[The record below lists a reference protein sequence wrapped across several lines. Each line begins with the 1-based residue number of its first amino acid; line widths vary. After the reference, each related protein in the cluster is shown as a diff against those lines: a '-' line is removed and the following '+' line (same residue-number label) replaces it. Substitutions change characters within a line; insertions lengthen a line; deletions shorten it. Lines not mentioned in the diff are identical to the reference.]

1 MSENKRYSNLTTKP
15 RELLKKQMDDFATFV
30 WRGVKSFDAYG
41 AFIINNKNS
50 LKFYNG
56 PSFTNEYSKPKFSST
71 GSNLTG
77 ISFSTQTISFQVGAY
92 WLTEAEYREFIN
104 WLDPYE
110 ISYLGFD
117 FEDKYDYLVKLSKIG
132 DSTRYIV
139 GRNENNEPCYY
150 TELSL
155 TFEVQGEACARAR
168 YGYEF
173 KFNEDTPTM
182 KSLKISSKLLD
193 GNGIEKPN
201 PQYITSDLNF
211 PFVLNASFIPNTEQD
226 GVKIYAQ
233 LLEYDW
239 NNENEQRTQEPITT
253 FDLFNITFQ
262 DLGKAIKWTDSNGSF
277 IETEKT
283 DKTEEI
289 KIQTKIKNTY
299 HLDTLTNPED
309 ANIGR
314 PTLNI
319 KYDSESGLLFLKVGE
334 DTEKILSLVN
344 SINGIKIVN
353 NFHVS
358 KCKLPGRFAKPNIV
372 DTKYEEYAIK
382 VVIEKAEF
390 PIDNNEAVNIS
401 AYARTNLI

>member
-30 WRGVKSFDAYG
+30 WRGVKSFDTYG

-104 WLDPYE
+104 WLNPYE

-150 TELSL
+150 TELNL

-173 KFNEDTPTM
+173 KIN
-182 KSLKISSKLLD
+182 SSIDNKTKQLTINSD
-193 GNGIEKPN
+193 ITD
-201 PQYITSDLNF
+201 YIASDLNF
-211 PFVLNASFIPNTEQD
+211 PFVLNASIIPIIDSNNTTSEPSIKAD
-226 GVKIYAQ
+226 LI
-233 LLEYDW
+233 EYS
-239 NNENEQRTQEPITT
+239 QGQELTRLS
-253 FDLFNITFQ
+253 LFNIIFQ
-262 DLGKAIKWTDSNGSF
+262 DLAEVKKWTVADKEGNMVF
-277 IETEKT
+277 ADVEK
-283 DKTEEI
+283 E
-289 KIQTKIKNTY
+289 KIQSTY
-299 HLDTLTNPED
+299 GLNNFEVPADE
-309 ANIGR
+309 NIGR
-314 PTLNI
+314 PVLNI
-319 KYDSESGLLFLKVGE
+319 RYDSESGLLFLKVGE
-334 DTEKILSLVN
+334 GTEKILSLVN
-344 SINGIKIVN
+344 SINGVKIVN
-353 NFHVS
+353 NFNTS
-358 KCKLPGRFAKPNIV
+358 KCKLPGRFTKPDVVN
-372 DTKYEEYAIK
+372 TKYSEY
-382 VVIEKAEF
+382 VIEVTINDAEF
-390 PIDNNEAVNIS
+390 PTNNNEAVNIS

>member
-1 MSENKRYSNLTTKP
+1 MSEDRYSNLTIKP

-30 WRGVKSFDAYG
+30 WRGVKSFDTYG

-104 WLDPYE
+104 WLNPYE

-132 DSTRYIV
+132 DSTRYVV

-150 TELSL
+150 TELNL

-173 KFNEDTPTM
+173 DITQKQDDLNT
-182 KSLKISSKLLD
+182 LQAKIK
-193 GNGIEKPN
+193 NNIPE
-201 PQYITSDLNF
+201 YITSDLNF
-211 PFVLNASFIPNTEQD
+211 PFVLDASLIATINSSPKIQVALIEKDTDHKDILFSVNFQNLDQISSWTNNGNFIQQDEIEQT
-226 GVKIYAQ
+226 YFA
-233 LLEYDW
+233 
-239 NNENEQRTQEPITT
+239 
-253 FDLFNITFQ
+253 
-262 DLGKAIKWTDSNGSF
+262 DSNTAIDQPKDVQVGQ
-277 IETEKT
+277 I
-283 DKTEEI
+283 
-289 KIQTKIKNTY
+289 
-299 HLDTLTNPED
+299 
-309 ANIGR
+309 A
-314 PTLNI
+314 LNI
-319 KYDSESGLLFLKVGE
+319 RYDSESSLLFLRVGE
-334 DTEKILSLVN
+334 QTEQIISLV
-344 SINGIKIVN
+344 SYHGKKIIKD
-353 NFHVS
+353 FQS
-358 KCKLPGRFAKPNIV
+358 FKCKLPGRFSKSSLIE
-372 DTKYEEYAIK
+372 DKYSKYIIEIK
-382 VVIEKAEF
+382 IIDATF
-390 PIDNNEAVNIS
+390 PTNNNDAVHIT

>member
-1 MSENKRYSNLTTKP
+1 MSENKRYSNLTAKP
-15 RELLKKQMDDFATFV
+15 RELLRKQMDDFATFV
-30 WRGVKSFDAYG
+30 WRGVKSFDTYG

-56 PSFTNEYSKPKFSST
+56 PSFTNEYSKPKFSAT

-104 WLDPYE
+104 WLNPYE

-117 FEDKYDYLVKLSKIG
+117 FENKYDYLVKLSKIG

-150 TELSL
+150 TELNL

-173 KFNEDTPTM
+173 KIN
-182 KSLKISSKLLD
+182 SSVDNKTKKLTINSD
-193 GNGIEKPN
+193 ITD
-201 PQYITSDLNF
+201 YITSDLNF
-211 PFVLNASFIPNTEQD
+211 PFVLNASIIPIIDSNNTTSETSIKAD
-226 GVKIYAQ
+226 LV
-233 LLEYDW
+233 EYS
-239 NNENEQRTQEPITT
+239 QGQEITRLS
-253 FDLFNITFQ
+253 LFNVKFQ
-262 DLGKAIKWTDSNGSF
+262 GLEEVKKWTNDSDGNF
-277 IETEKT
+277 IEVEK
-283 DKTEEI
+283 DKITSTYGLDNFEI
-289 KIQTKIKNTY
+289 PADK
-299 HLDTLTNPED
+299 
-309 ANIGR
+309 NIGR

-319 KYDSESGLLFLKVGE
+319 RYDSESGLLFLKVGE

-353 NFHVS
+353 NFHTS
-358 KCKLPGRFAKPNIV
+358 KCKLPGRFTKPSLVNY
-372 DTKYEEYAIK
+372 DEY
-382 VVIEKAEF
+382 VIEVAIDKAEF
-390 PIDNNEAVNIS
+390 SIDDNEAVNIT

>member
-30 WRGVKSFDAYG
+30 WRGVKSFDTYG

-104 WLDPYE
+104 WLNPYE

-150 TELSL
+150 TELNL

-173 KFNEDTPTM
+173 DITQKQDDLNT
-182 KSLKISSKLLD
+182 LQAKIK
-193 GNGIEKPN
+193 NNIPE
-201 PQYITSDLNF
+201 YITSDLNF
-211 PFVLNASFIPNTEQD
+211 PFVLDASLIATINSSPKIQVTLIEKDTDHKDILFSVNFQNLDQISSWTNNGNFIQQD
-226 GVKIYAQ
+226 EIQQTYFA
-233 LLEYDW
+233 
-239 NNENEQRTQEPITT
+239 
-253 FDLFNITFQ
+253 
-262 DLGKAIKWTDSNGSF
+262 DSNTTIDQPKDVQVGQ
-277 IETEKT
+277 I
-283 DKTEEI
+283 
-289 KIQTKIKNTY
+289 
-299 HLDTLTNPED
+299 
-309 ANIGR
+309 A
-314 PTLNI
+314 LNI
-319 KYDSESGLLFLKVGE
+319 RYDSESSLLFLRVGE
-334 DTEKILSLVN
+334 QTEQIISLV
-344 SINGIKIVN
+344 SYHGKKIIKD
-353 NFHVS
+353 FQS
-358 KCKLPGRFAKPNIV
+358 FKCKLPGRFSKSSLIE
-372 DTKYEEYAIK
+372 DKYSKYIIEIK
-382 VVIEKAEF
+382 IIDATF
-390 PIDNNEAVNIS
+390 PTNNNDAVHIT

>member
-1 MSENKRYSNLTTKP
+1 MSENKRYSKINAKP

-30 WRGVKSFDAYG
+30 WRGVKSFDTYG

-104 WLDPYE
+104 WLNPYE

-150 TELSL
+150 SELNL

-173 KFNEDTPTM
+173 KID
-182 KSLKISSKLLD
+182 SSADNKTKQLTI
-193 GNGIEKPN
+193 NSGITD
-201 PQYITSDLNF
+201 YIVSDLNF
-211 PFVLNASFIPNTEQD
+211 PFVLNTSFIPDKTENNISIQ
-226 GVKIYAQ
+226 VQ
-233 LLEYDW
+233 LIEYGWDEQK
-239 NNENEQRTQEPITT
+239 NQKTNERVAISN
-253 FDLFNITFQ
+253 LFNITFQ
-262 DLGKAIKWTDSNGSF
+262 DFEKVKKWTDVNGSF
-277 IETEKT
+277 IEIEK
-283 DKTEEI
+283 I
-289 KIQTKIKNTY
+289 NHTY
-299 HLDTLTNPED
+299 GLDTSINPED

-314 PTLNI
+314 PVLNI
-319 KYDSESGLLFLKVGE
+319 RYDSESGLLFLKVGE
-334 DTEKILSLVN
+334 STEKILSLVN

-353 NFHVS
+353 NFHTS
-358 KCKLPGRFAKPNIV
+358 KCKLPGRFTKPDVVN
-372 DTKYEEYAIK
+372 TKYSEY
-382 VVIEKAEF
+382 VIEVTINNAEF
-390 PIDNNEAVNIS
+390 PTDNNEAVNIS

>member
-30 WRGVKSFDAYG
+30 WRGVKSFDTYG

-104 WLDPYE
+104 WLNPYE

-150 TELSL
+150 TELNL

-173 KFNEDTPTM
+173 N
-182 KSLKISSKLLD
+182 INSSVDNKTKQLTINSD
-193 GNGIEKPN
+193 ITD
-201 PQYITSDLNF
+201 YITSDLNF
-211 PFVLNASFIPNTEQD
+211 PFVLNASIIPIIDSNNTTSEPSIKAD
-226 GVKIYAQ
+226 LI
-233 LLEYDW
+233 EYS
-239 NNENEQRTQEPITT
+239 QGQELTRLS
-253 FDLFNITFQ
+253 LFNIIFQ
-262 DLGKAIKWTDSNGSF
+262 DLAEVKKWTNDMDGNF
-277 IETEKT
+277 TDVEK
-283 DKTEEI
+283 E
-289 KIQTKIKNTY
+289 KIQSTY
-299 HLDTLTNPED
+299 GLNNFEVPVDE
-309 ANIGR
+309 NIGR

-319 KYDSESGLLFLKVGE
+319 RYDSESGLLFLKVGE
-334 DTEKILSLVN
+334 STEKILSLVN
-344 SINGIKIVN
+344 SINGVKIVN
-353 NFHVS
+353 NFNAS
-358 KCKLPGRFAKPNIV
+358 KCKLPGRFTKPDIAN
-372 DTKYEEYAIK
+372 TKYSEYVIK
-382 VVIEKAEF
+382 VTINDAEF
-390 PIDNNEAVNIS
+390 PTNNNEAVNIS

>member
-30 WRGVKSFDAYG
+30 WRGVKSFDTYG

-56 PSFTNEYSKPKFSST
+56 PSFTNEYSKPKFSAT
-71 GSNLTG
+71 GGNLTG

-104 WLDPYE
+104 WLNPYE

-132 DSTRYIV
+132 DSTRYVV

-150 TELSL
+150 TELNL

-173 KFNEDTPTM
+173 EFDEDIPTK
-182 KSLKISSKLLD
+182 KSLKISSKLLES
-193 GNGIEKPN
+193 NGVEKPN

-211 PFVLNASFIPNTEQD
+211 PFVLNTSLIPNTDQNTI
-226 GVKIYAQ
+226 KIQAQ
-233 LLEYDW
+233 LLEYGWD
-239 NNENEQRTQEPITT
+239 NEKEQKTQEPIATLS
-253 FDLFNITFQ
+253 LFNVTFQ
-262 DLGKAIKWTDSNGSF
+262 DLKKVMKWTNNDGSF
-277 IETEKT
+277 IETTEP
-283 DKTEEI
+283 EEI

-299 HLDTLTNPED
+299 GLETLKTPADE
-309 ANIGR
+309 NIGR

-319 KYDSESGLLFLKVGE
+319 RYDSESGLLFLKVAE

-353 NFHVS
+353 NFNTS
-358 KCKLPGRFAKPNIV
+358 KCKLPGRFTKPGIIN
-372 DTKYEEYAIK
+372 TKYGEY
-382 VVIEKAEF
+382 VIQVIIENAEF
-390 PIDNNEAVNIS
+390 PTDNNEAVNIS

>member
-1 MSENKRYSNLTTKP
+1 MSENKRYSNLTAKP
-15 RELLKKQMDDFATFV
+15 RELLRKQMDDFATFV
-30 WRGVKSFDAYG
+30 WRGVKSFDTYG

-92 WLTEAEYREFIN
+92 WLTEVEYREFIN
-104 WLDPYE
+104 WLNPYE

-132 DSTRYIV
+132 DSTRYVV

-150 TELSL
+150 TELNL

-173 KFNEDTPTM
+173 KIN
-182 KSLKISSKLLD
+182 SSVDNKTKKLTINSD
-193 GNGIEKPN
+193 ITD
-201 PQYITSDLNF
+201 YIISDLNF
-211 PFVLNASFIPNTEQD
+211 PFVLNASIIPIIDSNNTTSESSIKAD
-226 GVKIYAQ
+226 LV
-233 LLEYDW
+233 EYS
-239 NNENEQRTQEPITT
+239 QGQEITRLS
-253 FDLFNITFQ
+253 LFNVKFQ
-262 DLGKAIKWTDSNGSF
+262 GLEEVKKWTNDSDGDF
-277 IETEKT
+277 IEVEK
-283 DKTEEI
+283 DKITSTYGLDNFEI
-289 KIQTKIKNTY
+289 PA
-299 HLDTLTNPED
+299 DE
-309 ANIGR
+309 NIGR

-319 KYDSESGLLFLKVGE
+319 RYDSESGLLFLKVGE

-353 NFHVS
+353 NFHTS
-358 KCKLPGRFAKPNIV
+358 KCKLPGRFTKPSLVNY
-372 DTKYEEYAIK
+372 DEY
-382 VVIEKAEF
+382 VIEVAIDKAEF
-390 PIDNNEAVNIS
+390 PINDNEAVNIT

>member
-30 WRGVKSFDAYG
+30 WRGVKSFDTYG

-104 WLDPYE
+104 WLNPYE

-150 TELSL
+150 TELNL

-173 KFNEDTPTM
+173 KT
-182 KSLKISSKLLD
+182 SSSVDNKTKKLTINSNITD
-193 GNGIEKPN
+193 
-201 PQYITSDLNF
+201 YITSDLNF
-211 PFVLNASFIPNTEQD
+211 PFVLKASIIPIIDDTTSETSIQAD
-226 GVKIYAQ
+226 LV
-233 LLEYDW
+233 EYS
-239 NNENEQRTQEPITT
+239 QGQELTRLS
-253 FDLFNITFQ
+253 LFNVKFQ
-262 DLGKAIKWTDSNGSF
+262 GLEKVKKWTDNSGSF
-277 IETEKT
+277 TNATE
-283 DKTEEI
+283 
-289 KIQTKIKNTY
+289 IKNTY
-299 HLDTLTNPED
+299 SLETLKAPAD
-309 ANIGR
+309 KNIGR

-319 KYDSESGLLFLKVGE
+319 RYDSESGLLFLKVGE

-353 NFHVS
+353 NFHTS
-358 KCKLPGRFAKPNIV
+358 KCKLPGRFTKPGLTNY
-372 DTKYEEYAIK
+372 DEYAIE
-382 VVIEKAEF
+382 VAIEKAEF
-390 PIDNNEAVNIS
+390 SIDDNEAVNIT

>member
-30 WRGVKSFDAYG
+30 WRGVKSFDTYG

-71 GSNLTG
+71 GGNLTG

-104 WLDPYE
+104 WLNPYE

-150 TELSL
+150 TELNL

-173 KFNEDTPTM
+173 KID
-182 KSLKISSKLLD
+182 SSVDNKTKQLTI
-193 GNGIEKPN
+193 NSGITD
-201 PQYITSDLNF
+201 YIVSDLNF
-211 PFVLNASFIPNTEQD
+211 PFVLNTSFIPDKTENNISIQ
-226 GVKIYAQ
+226 VQ
-233 LLEYDW
+233 LIEYGWDEQK
-239 NNENEQRTQEPITT
+239 NQKTNERVATSN
-253 FDLFNITFQ
+253 LFNITFQ
-262 DLGKAIKWTDSNGSF
+262 DFEKVKKWTVADKEGNMVF
-277 IETEKT
+277 ADVEK
-283 DKTEEI
+283 EEI
-289 KIQTKIKNTY
+289 QSTY
-299 HLDTLTNPED
+299 GLNNFEVPADE
-309 ANIGR
+309 NIGR

-319 KYDSESGLLFLKVGE
+319 RYDSESGLLFLKVGE
-334 DTEKILSLVN
+334 STEKILSLVN

-353 NFHVS
+353 NFHTS
-358 KCKLPGRFAKPNIV
+358 KCKLPGRFMKPNV
-372 DTKYEEYAIK
+372 VNTKYGEY
-382 VVIEKAEF
+382 VIEVRITDAEF
-390 PIDNNEAVNIS
+390 PTNNNEAVNIS

>member
-30 WRGVKSFDAYG
+30 WRGVKSFDTYG

-104 WLDPYE
+104 WLNPYE

-150 TELSL
+150 TELNL
-155 TFEVQGEACARAR
+155 TFEVQGEAYARAR

-173 KFNEDTPTM
+173 KINSSVDNKT
-182 KSLKISSKLLD
+182 KQLKINSD
-193 GNGIEKPN
+193 ITD
-201 PQYITSDLNF
+201 YITSDLNF
-211 PFVLNASFIPNTEQD
+211 PFVLNASFIPNEIENNVSIQARL
-226 GVKIYAQ
+226 V
-233 LLEYDW
+233 EYGWDKQQ
-239 NNENEQRTQEPITT
+239 NQRTEDSIAT
-253 FDLFNITFQ
+253 FDLFNVIFQ
-262 DLGKAIKWTDSNGSF
+262 DLEEITKWTNNDGSF
-277 IETEKT
+277 TNS
-283 DKTEEI
+283 EEI
-289 KIQTKIKNTY
+289 KKTYSLNT
-299 HLDTLTNPED
+299 LDAPAD

-319 KYDSESGLLFLKVGE
+319 RYDSESGLLFLKVGE
-334 DTEKILSLVN
+334 STEKILSLVN
-344 SINGIKIVN
+344 SINGVKIVN
-353 NFHVS
+353 NFHTS
-358 KCKLPGRFAKPNIV
+358 KCKLPGRFTKPDVVN
-372 DTKYEEYAIK
+372 TKYSEY
-382 VVIEKAEF
+382 VIEVTINNAEF
-390 PIDNNEAVNIS
+390 PTDNNEAVNIS

>member
-30 WRGVKSFDAYG
+30 WRGVKSFDTYG

-71 GSNLTG
+71 GGNLTG

-104 WLDPYE
+104 WLNPYE

-139 GRNENNEPCYY
+139 GRNENNEPYYY
-150 TELSL
+150 TELNL

-173 KFNEDTPTM
+173 KID
-182 KSLKISSKLLD
+182 SSVDNKTKQLTI
-193 GNGIEKPN
+193 NSGITD
-201 PQYITSDLNF
+201 YIVSDLNF
-211 PFVLNASFIPNTEQD
+211 PFVLNTSFIPDKTENNISIQ
-226 GVKIYAQ
+226 VQ
-233 LLEYDW
+233 LIEYGWDEQK
-239 NNENEQRTQEPITT
+239 NQKTNERIATSN
-253 FDLFNITFQ
+253 LFNITFQ
-262 DLGKAIKWTDSNGSF
+262 DFEKVKKWTDVKGSF
-277 IETEKT
+277 IEIEK
-283 DKTEEI
+283 I
-289 KIQTKIKNTY
+289 NHTY
-299 HLDTLTNPED
+299 GLDTSINPED

-314 PTLNI
+314 PVLNI
-319 KYDSESGLLFLKVGE
+319 RYDSESGLLFLKVGE
-334 DTEKILSLVN
+334 STEKILSLVN

-353 NFHVS
+353 NFHTS
-358 KCKLPGRFAKPNIV
+358 KCKLPGRFMKPNV
-372 DTKYEEYAIK
+372 VNTKYGEY
-382 VVIEKAEF
+382 VIEVRITDAEF
-390 PIDNNEAVNIS
+390 PTNNNEAVNIS

>member
-30 WRGVKSFDAYG
+30 WRGVKSFDTYG

-104 WLDPYE
+104 WLNPYE

-132 DSTRYIV
+132 DSTRYVV

-150 TELSL
+150 TELNL
-155 TFEVQGEACARAR
+155 TFEVQGEAYARAR

-173 KFNEDTPTM
+173 K
-182 KSLKISSKLLD
+182 ISSSVDNKTKQLTINSD
-193 GNGIEKPN
+193 ITD
-201 PQYITSDLNF
+201 YITSDLNF
-211 PFVLNASFIPNTEQD
+211 PFVLNASIIPIINSNNTTSEPSIKADLIEYSQEQE
-226 GVKIYAQ
+226 
-233 LLEYDW
+233 LTRLS
-239 NNENEQRTQEPITT
+239 
-253 FDLFNITFQ
+253 LFNVKFQ
-262 DLGKAIKWTDSNGSF
+262 GLEEVKKWTVADKEGNMVF
-277 IETEKT
+277 ADIEKE
-283 DKTEEI
+283 
-289 KIQTKIKNTY
+289 KIQSTY
-299 HLDTLTNPED
+299 GLNNFEVPADE
-309 ANIGR
+309 NIGR

-319 KYDSESGLLFLKVGE
+319 RYDSESGLLFLKVGE

-353 NFHVS
+353 NFYTS
-358 KCKLPGRFAKPNIV
+358 KCKLPGRFTKFDVVN
-372 DTKYEEYAIK
+372 TKYNEY
-382 VVIEKAEF
+382 VIEVTINDAEF
-390 PIDNNEAVNIS
+390 PTDNNEAVNIS

>member
-1 MSENKRYSNLTTKP
+1 
-15 RELLKKQMDDFATFV
+15 MDDFATFV
-30 WRGVKSFDAYG
+30 WRGVKSFDTYG

-56 PSFTNEYSKPKFSST
+56 PSFTNEYSKPKFSAT

-104 WLDPYE
+104 WLNPYE

-150 TELSL
+150 TELNL

-173 KFNEDTPTM
+173 NI
-182 KSLKISSKLLD
+182 KSSIDNKTKQLIINSD
-193 GNGIEKPN
+193 IPD
-201 PQYITSDLNF
+201 YIVSDLNF
-211 PFVLNASFIPNTEQD
+211 PFILNASIIPIIDDTTSETSIKAD
-226 GVKIYAQ
+226 LV
-233 LLEYDW
+233 EY
-239 NNENEQRTQEPITT
+239 NQGQELTRLS
-253 FDLFNITFQ
+253 LFNVKFQ
-262 DLGKAIKWTDSNGSF
+262 GLEEVKKWTNNSNGDF
-277 IETEKT
+277 IEVEK
-283 DKTEEI
+283 DKITSTYGLNNFEI
-289 KIQTKIKNTY
+289 PA
-299 HLDTLTNPED
+299 DG
-309 ANIGR
+309 NIGR

-319 KYDSESGLLFLKVGE
+319 RYDSESGLLFLKVGE

-344 SINGIKIVN
+344 SINGVKIVN
-353 NFHVS
+353 NFHTS
-358 KCKLPGRFAKPNIV
+358 KCKLPGRFTKPSLVNY
-372 DTKYEEYAIK
+372 DEY
-382 VVIEKAEF
+382 VIEVIIDKAEF
-390 PIDNNEAVNIS
+390 PIDNNEAVNIT

>member
-1 MSENKRYSNLTTKP
+1 MSENKRYSKINAKP

-30 WRGVKSFDAYG
+30 WRGVKSFDTYG

-71 GSNLTG
+71 GGNLTG

-104 WLDPYE
+104 WLNPYE

-150 TELSL
+150 SELNL

-173 KFNEDTPTM
+173 KID
-182 KSLKISSKLLD
+182 SSVDNKTKQLTI
-193 GNGIEKPN
+193 NSGITD
-201 PQYITSDLNF
+201 YIVSDLNF
-211 PFVLNASFIPNTEQD
+211 PFVLNTSFIPNKTENNISIQ
-226 GVKIYAQ
+226 VQ
-233 LLEYDW
+233 LIEYGWDEQK
-239 NNENEQRTQEPITT
+239 NQKTNERVAISN
-253 FDLFNITFQ
+253 LFNITFQ
-262 DLGKAIKWTDSNGSF
+262 DFEKVKKWTDVNGSF
-277 IETEKT
+277 IEIEK
-283 DKTEEI
+283 I
-289 KIQTKIKNTY
+289 NHTY
-299 HLDTLTNPED
+299 GLDTSINPED

-314 PTLNI
+314 PVLNI
-319 KYDSESGLLFLKVGE
+319 RYDSESGLLFLKVGE
-334 DTEKILSLVN
+334 STEKILSLVN

-353 NFHVS
+353 NFHTS
-358 KCKLPGRFAKPNIV
+358 KCKLPGRFMKPNV
-372 DTKYEEYAIK
+372 VNTKYGEY
-382 VVIEKAEF
+382 VIEVRITDAEF
-390 PIDNNEAVNIS
+390 PTNNNEAVNIS

>member
-30 WRGVKSFDAYG
+30 WRGVKSFDTYG

-104 WLDPYE
+104 WLNPYE

-132 DSTRYIV
+132 DSTRYVV

-150 TELSL
+150 TELNL

-173 KFNEDTPTM
+173 EFDEDTPTK
-182 KSLKISSKLLD
+182 KSLKISSKLLES
-193 GNGIEKPN
+193 NGVEKPN
-201 PQYITSDLNF
+201 PQYIISDLNF
-211 PFVLNASFIPNTEQD
+211 PFVLNTSLIPNTD
-226 GVKIYAQ
+226 RDTIKIQAQ
-233 LLEYDW
+233 FLEYGWD
-239 NNENEQRTQEPITT
+239 NEKEQKTQEPIATLS
-253 FDLFNITFQ
+253 LFNVTFQ
-262 DLGKAIKWTDSNGSF
+262 DLKKVMKWTNNDGSF
-277 IETEKT
+277 IETTEP
-283 DKTEEI
+283 EEI

-299 HLDTLTNPED
+299 GLETLETPADE
-309 ANIGR
+309 NIGR

-319 KYDSESGLLFLKVGE
+319 RYDSESGLLFLKVAE

-353 NFHVS
+353 NFNTS
-358 KCKLPGRFAKPNIV
+358 KCKLPGRFTKPDIIN
-372 DTKYEEYAIK
+372 TKYGEY
-382 VVIEKAEF
+382 VIQVTIENAEF
-390 PIDNNEAVNIS
+390 PTDNNEAVNIS

>member
-30 WRGVKSFDAYG
+30 WRGVKSFDTYG

-92 WLTEAEYREFIN
+92 WLTETEYREFIN
-104 WLDPYE
+104 WLNPYE

-132 DSTRYIV
+132 DSTRYVV

-150 TELSL
+150 TELNL

-173 KFNEDTPTM
+173 EFDEDTPTK

-193 GNGIEKPN
+193 SNGVEKPN
-201 PQYITSDLNF
+201 PQYLTSDLNF
-211 PFVLNASFIPNTEQD
+211 PFILNTSIIPNEIGDKVSIQ
-226 GVKIYAQ
+226 AQ
-233 LLEYDW
+233 LIEYGWD
-239 NNENEQRTQEPITT
+239 NEKEQKTQEPIATLS
-253 FDLFNITFQ
+253 LFNVIFQ
-262 DLGKAIKWTDSNGSF
+262 DLKKVMKWTNSNGSF
-277 IETEKT
+277 IET
-283 DKTEEI
+283 TEPEGI

-299 HLDTLTNPED
+299 GLETLETPTDE
-309 ANIGR
+309 NIGR

-319 KYDSESGLLFLKVGE
+319 RYDSESGLLFLKVAE

-353 NFHVS
+353 NFNTS
-358 KCKLPGRFAKPNIV
+358 KCKLPGRFTKPDIIN
-372 DTKYEEYAIK
+372 TKYGEY
-382 VVIEKAEF
+382 VIQVTIENADF
-390 PIDNNEAVNIS
+390 PTNNNEAVNIS

>member
-30 WRGVKSFDAYG
+30 WRGVKSFDTYG

-104 WLDPYE
+104 WLNPYE

-150 TELSL
+150 TELNL

-173 KFNEDTPTM
+173 EFNEDTPT
-182 KSLKISSKLLD
+182 KKWLKISSKLLD
-193 GNGIEKPN
+193 SNGVEKPN
-201 PQYITSDLNF
+201 PQYLTSDLNF
-211 PFVLNASFIPNTEQD
+211 PFILNTSIIPTIDSNNTALNVNIQANLIEYSQGQELTRFSLFNVSFQGLKDIQKWTQ
-226 GVKIYAQ
+226 KIT
-233 LLEYDW
+233 
-239 NNENEQRTQEPITT
+239 NEQGISETE
-253 FDLFNITFQ
+253 
-262 DLGKAIKWTDSNGSF
+262 F
-277 IETEKT
+277 IEK
-283 DKTEEI
+283 
-289 KIQTKIKNTY
+289 TKINNTY
-299 HLDTLTNPED
+299 GLDALTNPADE
-309 ANIGR
+309 NIGR
-314 PTLNI
+314 PVLNI
-319 KYDSESGLLFLKVGE
+319 RYDSESGLLFLKVGE
-334 DTEKILSLVN
+334 STEKILSLVN
-344 SINGIKIVN
+344 SINGVKIVN
-353 NFHVS
+353 NFHTS
-358 KCKLPGRFAKPNIV
+358 KCKLPGRFTKPDVVN
-372 DTKYEEYAIK
+372 TKYSEY
-382 VVIEKAEF
+382 VIEVTINNAEF
-390 PIDNNEAVNIS
+390 PTDNNEAVNIS

>member
-30 WRGVKSFDAYG
+30 WRGVKSFDTYG

-104 WLDPYE
+104 WLNPYE

-150 TELSL
+150 TELNL

-173 KFNEDTPTM
+173 KT
-182 KSLKISSKLLD
+182 SSSVDNKTKQLTINSD
-193 GNGIEKPN
+193 ITD
-201 PQYITSDLNF
+201 YITSDLNF
-211 PFVLNASFIPNTEQD
+211 PFVLNASIIPIIDSNNTTSEPSIKADLIEYSQEQE
-226 GVKIYAQ
+226 
-233 LLEYDW
+233 LTRLS
-239 NNENEQRTQEPITT
+239 
-253 FDLFNITFQ
+253 LFNIIFQ
-262 DLGKAIKWTDSNGSF
+262 DLAEVKKWTNDMDGNF
-277 IETEKT
+277 TDIEKEK
-283 DKTEEI
+283 I
-289 KIQTKIKNTY
+289 NNTY
-299 HLDTLTNPED
+299 GLDNFEVPADE
-309 ANIGR
+309 NIGR

-319 KYDSESGLLFLKVGE
+319 RYDSESGLLFLKVGE
-334 DTEKILSLVN
+334 STEKILSLVN
-344 SINGIKIVN
+344 SINGVKIVN
-353 NFHVS
+353 NFNAS
-358 KCKLPGRFAKPNIV
+358 KCKLPGRFTKPDIV
-372 DTKYEEYAIK
+372 NTKYSEY
-382 VVIEKAEF
+382 VIEVTINDAEF
-390 PIDNNEAVNIS
+390 STDNNEAVNIS

>member
-30 WRGVKSFDAYG
+30 WRGVKSFDTYG

-104 WLDPYE
+104 WLNPYE

-150 TELSL
+150 TELNL

-173 KFNEDTPTM
+173 KIGSIDNKTKWLTID
-182 KSLKISSKLLD
+182 SDIND
-193 GNGIEKPN
+193 
-201 PQYITSDLNF
+201 YIVSDLNF
-211 PFVLNASFIPNTEQD
+211 PFVLNASIIPTIDPNNTTSEPSIKAD
-226 GVKIYAQ
+226 LI
-233 LLEYDW
+233 EYS
-239 NNENEQRTQEPITT
+239 QGQELTRLS
-253 FDLFNITFQ
+253 LFNIIFQ
-262 DLGKAIKWTDSNGSF
+262 DLAEVKKWTNDTDGNF
-277 IETEKT
+277 IDVEK
-283 DKTEEI
+283 K
-289 KIQTKIKNTY
+289 KIQNTY
-299 HLDTLTNPED
+299 GLNNFEVPADE
-309 ANIGR
+309 NIGR
-314 PTLNI
+314 LTLNI
-319 KYDSESGLLFLKVGE
+319 RYDSESGLLFLKVGE
-334 DTEKILSLVN
+334 STEKILSLVN
-344 SINGIKIVN
+344 SINGVKIVN
-353 NFHVS
+353 NFNAS
-358 KCKLPGRFAKPNIV
+358 KCKLPGRFTKPDVVN
-372 DTKYEEYAIK
+372 TKYSEY
-382 VVIEKAEF
+382 VIEVTINDAEF
-390 PIDNNEAVNIS
+390 TTDNNEAVNIS

>member
-30 WRGVKSFDAYG
+30 WRGVKSFDTYG

-56 PSFTNEYSKPKFSST
+56 PSFTNEYSKPKFSAT

-104 WLDPYE
+104 WLNPYE

-132 DSTRYIV
+132 DSTRYVV
-139 GRNENNEPCYY
+139 GQNENNEPCYY
-150 TELSL
+150 TELNL
-155 TFEVQGEACARAR
+155 TFEVQGEACAIAR

-173 KFNEDTPTM
+173 EFDEDTPTK

-193 GNGIEKPN
+193 SNGVEKPN
-201 PQYITSDLNF
+201 PQYLASDLNF
-211 PFVLNASFIPNTEQD
+211 PFVLNTSLIPNTDQD
-226 GVKIYAQ
+226 TIKIQAQ
-233 LLEYDW
+233 LLEYGWD
-239 NNENEQRTQEPITT
+239 NEKEQKTQEPIATLS
-253 FDLFNITFQ
+253 LFNVTFQ
-262 DLGKAIKWTDSNGSF
+262 GLKKVMKWTNNDGSF
-277 IETEKT
+277 IETTEP
-283 DKTEEI
+283 EEI

-299 HLDTLTNPED
+299 GLETLETPTDE
-309 ANIGR
+309 NIGR

-319 KYDSESGLLFLKVGE
+319 RYDSESGLLFLKVAE

-353 NFHVS
+353 NFNTS
-358 KCKLPGRFAKPNIV
+358 KCKLPGRFTKPDIIN
-372 DTKYEEYAIK
+372 TKYGEY
-382 VVIEKAEF
+382 VIQVTIENADF
-390 PIDNNEAVNIS
+390 PTNNNEAVNIS

>member
-1 MSENKRYSNLTTKP
+1 MSEDRYSNLTIKS

-30 WRGVKSFDAYG
+30 WRGVKSFDTYG

-56 PSFTNEYSKPKFSST
+56 PSFTNEYSKPKFSAT

-104 WLDPYE
+104 WLNPYE

-139 GRNENNEPCYY
+139 GRNENNELCYY
-150 TELSL
+150 TELNL

-173 KFNEDTPTM
+173 EFDEDTPTK

-193 GNGIEKPN
+193 SNGVEKPN

-211 PFVLNASFIPNTEQD
+211 PFVLNTSLIPNTDQD
-226 GVKIYAQ
+226 TIKIQAQ
-233 LLEYDW
+233 LLEYGWD
-239 NNENEQRTQEPITT
+239 NEKEQKTQEPIATLS
-253 FDLFNITFQ
+253 LFNVTFQ
-262 DLGKAIKWTDSNGSF
+262 DLKKVMKWTNNDGSF
-277 IETEKT
+277 IETTEP
-283 DKTEEI
+283 EEI

-299 HLDTLTNPED
+299 GLETLERPADE
-309 ANIGR
+309 NIGR

-319 KYDSESGLLFLKVGE
+319 RYDSESGLLFLKVAE

-353 NFHVS
+353 NFNTS
-358 KCKLPGRFAKPNIV
+358 KCKLPGRFTKPDIIN
-372 DTKYEEYAIK
+372 TKYGEY
-382 VVIEKAEF
+382 VIQVTIENADF
-390 PIDNNEAVNIS
+390 PTNNNEAVNIS

>member
-30 WRGVKSFDAYG
+30 WRGVKSFDTYG

-104 WLDPYE
+104 WLNPYE

-150 TELSL
+150 TELNL

-168 YGYEF
+168 YSYEF
-173 KFNEDTPTM
+173 KIGSTDNKTKRLTID
-182 KSLKISSKLLD
+182 SDIND
-193 GNGIEKPN
+193 
-201 PQYITSDLNF
+201 YIVSDLNF
-211 PFVLNASFIPNTEQD
+211 PFVLNASIIPTIDPNNTTLNVNIQANL
-226 GVKIYAQ
+226 I
-233 LLEYDW
+233 EYSQGK
-239 NNENEQRTQEPITT
+239 ELTR
-253 FDLFNITFQ
+253 FSLFNVSFQ
-262 DLGKAIKWTDSNGSF
+262 GLEDVQKWTKEGSF
-277 IETEKT
+277 NETKNLEG
-283 DKTEEI
+283 I
-289 KIQTKIKNTY
+289 SIQTQIKHTY
-299 HLDTLTNPED
+299 GLDTLINPADE
-309 ANIGR
+309 NIGR
-314 PTLNI
+314 PVLNI
-319 KYDSESGLLFLKVGE
+319 RYDSESGLLFLKVGE
-334 DTEKILSLVN
+334 STEKILSLVN
-344 SINGIKIVN
+344 SINGVKIVN
-353 NFHVS
+353 NFNTS
-358 KCKLPGRFAKPNIV
+358 KCKLPGRFTKPDVVN
-372 DTKYEEYAIK
+372 TKYSEY
-382 VVIEKAEF
+382 VIEVTINDAEF
-390 PIDNNEAVNIS
+390 PTDNNEAVNIS

>member
-1 MSENKRYSNLTTKP
+1 MSEDRYSNLTVKP

-30 WRGVKSFDAYG
+30 WRGVKSFDKYG

-104 WLDPYE
+104 WLNPYE

-132 DSTRYIV
+132 DSTRYVV

-150 TELSL
+150 TELNL

-173 KFNEDTPTM
+173 DITQKQDDLNT
-182 KSLKISSKLLD
+182 LQAKIK
-193 GNGIEKPN
+193 NNIPE
-201 PQYITSDLNF
+201 YITSDLNF
-211 PFVLNASFIPNTEQD
+211 PFVLDTSLIATINSSP
-226 GVKIYAQ
+226 
-233 LLEYDW
+233 
-239 NNENEQRTQEPITT
+239 
-253 FDLFNITFQ
+253 
-262 DLGKAIKWTDSNGSF
+262 
-277 IETEKT
+277 
-283 DKTEEI
+283 
-289 KIQTKIKNTY
+289 KIQVTLIEMNADNNKNETALFSVNFQNLDQISSWTNNGNFIQQNEIEQTY
-299 HLDTLTNPED
+299 FANSDTTVDQPED
-309 ANIGR
+309 TQVGQIA
-314 PTLNI
+314 LNI
-319 KYDSESGLLFLKVGE
+319 RYDSESSLLFLRVGE
-334 DTEKILSLVN
+334 QTEQIISLV
-344 SINGIKIVN
+344 SYHGKKIIKD
-353 NFHVS
+353 FQS
-358 KCKLPGRFAKPNIV
+358 FKCKLPGRFSKSSLIE
-372 DTKYEEYAIK
+372 DKYSKYTIEIK
-382 VVIEKAEF
+382 IIDATF
-390 PIDNNEAVNIS
+390 PTNNNDAVHIT

>member
-30 WRGVKSFDAYG
+30 WRGVKSFDKYG

-104 WLDPYE
+104 WLNPYE

-132 DSTRYIV
+132 DSTRYVV

-150 TELSL
+150 TELNL

-173 KFNEDTPTM
+173 DITQKQDDLNT
-182 KSLKISSKLLD
+182 LQAKIK
-193 GNGIEKPN
+193 NNIPE
-201 PQYITSDLNF
+201 YITSDLNF
-211 PFVLNASFIPNTEQD
+211 PFVLDTSLIATINSSPNIQVT
-226 GVKIYAQ
+226 
-233 LLEYDW
+233 L
-239 NNENEQRTQEPITT
+239 
-253 FDLFNITFQ
+253 
-262 DLGKAIKWTDSNGSF
+262 
-277 IETEKT
+277 IETNADNTKNET
-283 DKTEEI
+283 PLFSVNFQNLDQISSWTNNGNFIQQNEI
-289 KIQTKIKNTY
+289 EQTYFVNS
-299 HLDTLTNPED
+299 DTTVDQPED
-309 ANIGR
+309 TQVGQVA
-314 PTLNI
+314 LNI
-319 KYDSESGLLFLKVGE
+319 RYDSESSLLFLRVGE
-334 DTEKILSLVN
+334 QTEQIISLV
-344 SINGIKIVN
+344 SYHGKKIIKD
-353 NFHVS
+353 FQS
-358 KCKLPGRFAKPNIV
+358 FKCKLPGRFSKSSLIE
-372 DTKYEEYAIK
+372 DKYSKYTIEIK
-382 VVIEKAEF
+382 IIDATF
-390 PIDNNEAVNIS
+390 PTNNNDAVHIT

>member
-1 MSENKRYSNLTTKP
+1 MSEDRYSNLTIKS

-30 WRGVKSFDAYG
+30 WRGVKSFDKYG

-104 WLDPYE
+104 WLNPYE

-132 DSTRYIV
+132 DSTRYVV

-150 TELSL
+150 TELNL

-173 KFNEDTPTM
+173 DITQ
-182 KSLKISSKLLD
+182 KSDDLNTLQAKIKND
-193 GNGIEKPN
+193 IPE
-201 PQYITSDLNF
+201 YITSDLNF
-211 PFVLNASFIPNTEQD
+211 PFVLDTSLIATINSSPNIQVTLIETNADNTKNETPLFSVNFQNLDQISSWTNNNNFIQQD
-226 GVKIYAQ
+226 EIQQTYFA
-233 LLEYDW
+233 
-239 NNENEQRTQEPITT
+239 
-253 FDLFNITFQ
+253 
-262 DLGKAIKWTDSNGSF
+262 DSNTTIDQPKDVQVGQ
-277 IETEKT
+277 I
-283 DKTEEI
+283 
-289 KIQTKIKNTY
+289 
-299 HLDTLTNPED
+299 
-309 ANIGR
+309 A
-314 PTLNI
+314 LNI
-319 KYDSESGLLFLKVGE
+319 RYDSESSLLFLRVGE
-334 DTEKILSLVN
+334 QTEQIISLV
-344 SINGIKIVN
+344 SYHGKKIIKD
-353 NFHVS
+353 FQS
-358 KCKLPGRFAKPNIV
+358 FKCKLPGRFSKSSLIE
-372 DTKYEEYAIK
+372 DKYSKYTIEIK
-382 VVIEKAEF
+382 IIDATF
-390 PIDNNEAVNIS
+390 PTNNNDAVHIT

>member
-30 WRGVKSFDAYG
+30 WRGVKSFDTYG

-104 WLDPYE
+104 WLNPYE

-150 TELSL
+150 TELNL

-173 KFNEDTPTM
+173 KIN
-182 KSLKISSKLLD
+182 SSVDNKTKQLTINSD
-193 GNGIEKPN
+193 ITD
-201 PQYITSDLNF
+201 YIASDLNF
-211 PFVLNASFIPNTEQD
+211 PFVLNASIIPIIDSNNTTSEPSIKAD
-226 GVKIYAQ
+226 LI
-233 LLEYDW
+233 EYS
-239 NNENEQRTQEPITT
+239 QGQELTRLS
-253 FDLFNITFQ
+253 LFNIIFQ
-262 DLGKAIKWTDSNGSF
+262 DLAEVKKWTVADKEGNMVF
-277 IETEKT
+277 ADVEK
-283 DKTEEI
+283 E
-289 KIQTKIKNTY
+289 KIQSTY
-299 HLDTLTNPED
+299 GLNNFEVPADE
-309 ANIGR
+309 NIGR
-314 PTLNI
+314 PVLNI
-319 KYDSESGLLFLKVGE
+319 RYDSESGLLFLKVGE
-334 DTEKILSLVN
+334 GTEKILSLVN
-344 SINGIKIVN
+344 SINGVKIVN
-353 NFHVS
+353 NFNTS
-358 KCKLPGRFAKPNIV
+358 KCKLPGRFTKPDVVN
-372 DTKYEEYAIK
+372 TKYSEY
-382 VVIEKAEF
+382 VIEVTINDAEF
-390 PIDNNEAVNIS
+390 PINNNEAVNII

>member
-15 RELLKKQMDDFATFV
+15 RELLRKQMDDFATFV
-30 WRGVKSFDAYG
+30 WRGVKSFDVYG

-104 WLDPYE
+104 WLNPYE

-132 DSTRYIV
+132 DSTRYVV

-150 TELSL
+150 TELNL

-173 KFNEDTPTM
+173 NT
-182 KSLKISSKLLD
+182 ISSIDNKTKQLTINSNISD
-193 GNGIEKPN
+193 
-201 PQYITSDLNF
+201 YITSDLNF
-211 PFVLNASFIPNTEQD
+211 PFILNASFIPNEIENNVSIQ
-226 GVKIYAQ
+226 AQ
-233 LLEYDW
+233 LVEYGWDEQQ
-239 NNENEQRTQEPITT
+239 NQRTEDNIAT
-253 FDLFNITFQ
+253 FDLFNIIFQ
-262 DLGKAIKWTDSNGSF
+262 DLEKITKWTNNDGSF
-277 IETEKT
+277 TNA
-283 DKTEEI
+283 EEI
-289 KIQTKIKNTY
+289 KKTYSLNT
-299 HLDTLTNPED
+299 LDAPAD

-314 PTLNI
+314 SALNI
-319 KYDSESGLLFLKVGE
+319 RYDSESGLLFLKVGE

-353 NFHVS
+353 NFHTS
-358 KCKLPGRFAKPNIV
+358 KCKLPGRFTKPNLV
-372 DTKYEEYAIK
+372 NTKYREY
-382 VVIEKAEF
+382 VIEIKINNAEF
-390 PIDNNEAVNIS
+390 LTDNNEAVNIS

>member
-30 WRGVKSFDAYG
+30 WRGVKSFDTYG

-71 GSNLTG
+71 GGNLTG

-104 WLDPYE
+104 WLNPYE

-150 TELSL
+150 SELNL

-173 KFNEDTPTM
+173 KID
-182 KSLKISSKLLD
+182 SSVDNKTKQLTINSD
-193 GNGIEKPN
+193 ITD
-201 PQYITSDLNF
+201 YIVSDLNF
-211 PFVLNASFIPNTEQD
+211 PFVLNTSFIPDKTENNISIQ
-226 GVKIYAQ
+226 VQ
-233 LLEYDW
+233 LIEYGWDEQK
-239 NNENEQRTQEPITT
+239 NQKTNERVAISN
-253 FDLFNITFQ
+253 LFNITFQ
-262 DLGKAIKWTDSNGSF
+262 DFEKVKKWTDVNGSF
-277 IETEKT
+277 IEIEK
-283 DKTEEI
+283 I
-289 KIQTKIKNTY
+289 NHTY
-299 HLDTLTNPED
+299 GLDTSINPED

-314 PTLNI
+314 PVLNI
-319 KYDSESGLLFLKVGE
+319 RYDSESGLLFLKVGE
-334 DTEKILSLVN
+334 STEKILSLVN

-353 NFHVS
+353 NFHTS
-358 KCKLPGRFAKPNIV
+358 KCKLPGRFMKPNV
-372 DTKYEEYAIK
+372 VNTKYGEY
-382 VVIEKAEF
+382 VIEVRITDAEF
-390 PIDNNEAVNIS
+390 PTNNNEAVNIS

>member
-132 DSTRYIV
+132 DSTRYVV

-150 TELSL
+150 TELNL

-173 KFNEDTPTM
+173 DITQKQNDLNT
-182 KSLKISSKLLD
+182 LQAKIKND
-193 GNGIEKPN
+193 IPE
-201 PQYITSDLNF
+201 YITSDLNF
-211 PFVLNASFIPNTEQD
+211 PFVLNASFIPTIDPNNTTLNVNIQANL
-226 GVKIYAQ
+226 I
-233 LLEYDW
+233 EYS
-239 NNENEQRTQEPITT
+239 QGQELAN
-253 FDLFNITFQ
+253 FSLFNISFQ
-262 DLGKAIKWTDSNGSF
+262 GLEDIQKWTKNGSF
-277 IETEKT
+277 I
-283 DKTEEI
+283 KTENPEGI
-289 KIQTKIKNTY
+289 SVQTQIEHTY
-299 HLDTLTNPED
+299 GLDTLTNPADE
-309 ANIGR
+309 NIGR
-314 PTLNI
+314 PVLNI
-319 KYDSESGLLFLKVGE
+319 RYDSESGLLFLKVGE
-334 DTEKILSLVN
+334 STEKILSLVN
-344 SINGIKIVN
+344 SINGVKIVN
-353 NFHVS
+353 NFNTS
-358 KCKLPGRFAKPNIV
+358 KCKLPGRFTKPDVVN
-372 DTKYEEYAIK
+372 TKYSEY
-382 VVIEKAEF
+382 VIEVTINDAEF
-390 PIDNNEAVNIS
+390 PTDNNEAVNIS

>member
-1 MSENKRYSNLTTKP
+1 MSEDRYSNLTVKP

-30 WRGVKSFDAYG
+30 WRGVKSFDKYG

-104 WLDPYE
+104 WLNPYE

-132 DSTRYIV
+132 DSTRYVV

-150 TELSL
+150 TELNL

-173 KFNEDTPTM
+173 DITQKQDDLNT
-182 KSLKISSKLLD
+182 LRAKIKND
-193 GNGIEKPN
+193 IPE
-201 PQYITSDLNF
+201 YITSDLNF
-211 PFVLNASFIPNTEQD
+211 PFVLDTSLIATINSSPNIQVT
-226 GVKIYAQ
+226 
-233 LLEYDW
+233 L
-239 NNENEQRTQEPITT
+239 
-253 FDLFNITFQ
+253 
-262 DLGKAIKWTDSNGSF
+262 
-277 IETEKT
+277 IETNADNSKNET
-283 DKTEEI
+283 TLFSVNFQNLDQISSWTNNGNFIQQNEI
-289 KIQTKIKNTY
+289 EQTYFANS
-299 HLDTLTNPED
+299 DTTVDQPED
-309 ANIGR
+309 TQVGQIA
-314 PTLNI
+314 LNI
-319 KYDSESGLLFLKVGE
+319 RYDSESSLLFLRVGE
-334 DTEKILSLVN
+334 QTEQIISLV
-344 SINGIKIVN
+344 SYHGKKIIND
-353 NFHVS
+353 FQS
-358 KCKLPGRFAKPNIV
+358 FKCKLPGRFSKSSLIE
-372 DTKYEEYAIK
+372 DKYSKYTIEIK
-382 VVIEKAEF
+382 IIDATF
-390 PIDNNEAVNIS
+390 PTNNNDAVHIT

>member
-30 WRGVKSFDAYG
+30 WRGVKSFDTYG

-104 WLDPYE
+104 WLNPYE

-150 TELSL
+150 TELNL

-173 KFNEDTPTM
+173 N
-182 KSLKISSKLLD
+182 INSSVDNKTKQLTINSD
-193 GNGIEKPN
+193 ITD
-201 PQYITSDLNF
+201 YITSDLNF
-211 PFVLNASFIPNTEQD
+211 PFVLNASIIPIIDSNNTTSEPSIKAD
-226 GVKIYAQ
+226 LI
-233 LLEYDW
+233 EYS
-239 NNENEQRTQEPITT
+239 QGQELTRLS
-253 FDLFNITFQ
+253 LFNIIFQ
-262 DLGKAIKWTDSNGSF
+262 DLAEVKKWTNDMDGNF
-277 IETEKT
+277 TDVEK
-283 DKTEEI
+283 E
-289 KIQTKIKNTY
+289 KINNTY
-299 HLDTLTNPED
+299 GLDNFEVPADE
-309 ANIGR
+309 NIGR

-319 KYDSESGLLFLKVGE
+319 RYDSESGLLFLKVGE
-334 DTEKILSLVN
+334 STEKILSLVN
-344 SINGIKIVN
+344 SVNGVKIVN
-353 NFHVS
+353 NFNTS
-358 KCKLPGRFAKPNIV
+358 KCKLPGRFTKPDVVN
-372 DTKYEEYAIK
+372 TKYNEYI
-382 VVIEKAEF
+382 IEVTISDAEF
-390 PIDNNEAVNIS
+390 STNNNEAVNIS

>member
-30 WRGVKSFDAYG
+30 WRGVKSFDTYG

-104 WLDPYE
+104 WLNPYE

-150 TELSL
+150 TELNL

-173 KFNEDTPTM
+173 KIGSIDNKTKWLTID
-182 KSLKISSKLLD
+182 SDIND
-193 GNGIEKPN
+193 
-201 PQYITSDLNF
+201 YIVSDLNF
-211 PFVLNASFIPNTEQD
+211 PFVLNASIIPTIDPNNTTSEPSIKAD
-226 GVKIYAQ
+226 LI
-233 LLEYDW
+233 EYS
-239 NNENEQRTQEPITT
+239 QGQELTRLS
-253 FDLFNITFQ
+253 LFNIIFQ
-262 DLGKAIKWTDSNGSF
+262 DLAEVKKWTNDTDGNF
-277 IETEKT
+277 IDVEK
-283 DKTEEI
+283 K
-289 KIQTKIKNTY
+289 KIQNTY
-299 HLDTLTNPED
+299 GLNNFEVPADE
-309 ANIGR
+309 NIGR
-314 PTLNI
+314 LTLNI
-319 KYDSESGLLFLKVGE
+319 RYDSESGLLFLKVGE
-334 DTEKILSLVN
+334 STEKILSLVN
-344 SINGIKIVN
+344 SINGVKIVN
-353 NFHVS
+353 NFNAS
-358 KCKLPGRFAKPNIV
+358 KCKLPGRFTKPDVVN
-372 DTKYEEYAIK
+372 TKYSEYVIE
-382 VVIEKAEF
+382 VVIKDAEF
-390 PIDNNEAVNIS
+390 PTNNNEAVNIS

>member
-15 RELLKKQMDDFATFV
+15 RELLRKQMDDFATFV
-30 WRGVKSFDAYG
+30 WRGVKSFDTYG

-56 PSFTNEYSKPKFSST
+56 PSFTNEYSKPKFSAT

-104 WLDPYE
+104 WLNPYE

-150 TELSL
+150 TELNL

-173 KFNEDTPTM
+173 KIGSTDNKTKRLTIDSDIT
-182 KSLKISSKLLD
+182 D
-193 GNGIEKPN
+193 
-201 PQYITSDLNF
+201 YITSDLNF
-211 PFVLNASFIPNTEQD
+211 PFVLNASIIPIIDSNNTTSEPSIKAD
-226 GVKIYAQ
+226 LI
-233 LLEYDW
+233 EYS
-239 NNENEQRTQEPITT
+239 QGQELTR
-253 FDLFNITFQ
+253 FSLFNIIFQ
-262 DLGKAIKWTDSNGSF
+262 DLAEVKKWTNDTDGNF
-277 IETEKT
+277 TNVEK
-283 DKTEEI
+283 E
-289 KIQTKIKNTY
+289 KIDDTY
-299 HLDTLTNPED
+299 GLYNFEVPVDE
-309 ANIGR
+309 NIGR

-319 KYDSESGLLFLKVGE
+319 RYDSESGLLFLKVGE
-334 DTEKILSLVN
+334 STEKILSLVN
-344 SINGIKIVN
+344 SINGVKIVN
-353 NFHVS
+353 NFNAS
-358 KCKLPGRFAKPNIV
+358 KCKLPGRFTKPDIAN
-372 DTKYEEYAIK
+372 TKYSEY
-382 VVIEKAEF
+382 VIEVTINDAEF
-390 PIDNNEAVNIS
+390 PTNNNEAVNIS

>member
-30 WRGVKSFDAYG
+30 WRGVKSFDTYG

-104 WLDPYE
+104 WLNPYE

-150 TELSL
+150 TELNL

-173 KFNEDTPTM
+173 K
-182 KSLKISSKLLD
+182 ISSSVDNKTKQLTINSD
-193 GNGIEKPN
+193 ITD
-201 PQYITSDLNF
+201 YITSDLNF
-211 PFVLNASFIPNTEQD
+211 PFVLNASIIPIIDLNNTTSEPSIKAD
-226 GVKIYAQ
+226 LI
-233 LLEYDW
+233 EYS
-239 NNENEQRTQEPITT
+239 QGQELTRLS
-253 FDLFNITFQ
+253 LFNVKFQ
-262 DLGKAIKWTDSNGSF
+262 GLEEVKKWTVADKEGNMVF
-277 IETEKT
+277 ADIEKE
-283 DKTEEI
+283 
-289 KIQTKIKNTY
+289 KIQSTY
-299 HLDTLTNPED
+299 GLNNFEVPADE
-309 ANIGR
+309 NIGR

-319 KYDSESGLLFLKVGE
+319 RYDSESGLLFLKVGE

-353 NFHVS
+353 NFYTS
-358 KCKLPGRFAKPNIV
+358 KCKLPGRFTKFDVVN
-372 DTKYEEYAIK
+372 TKYNEY
-382 VVIEKAEF
+382 VIEVTINDAEF
-390 PIDNNEAVNIS
+390 PTDNNEAVNIS

>member
-30 WRGVKSFDAYG
+30 WRGVKSFDTYG

-56 PSFTNEYSKPKFSST
+56 PSFTNEYSKPKFSAT

-104 WLDPYE
+104 WLNPYE

-132 DSTRYIV
+132 DSTRYVV

-150 TELSL
+150 TELNL

-173 KFNEDTPTM
+173 KT
-182 KSLKISSKLLD
+182 ISSIDNKTKQLTINSNITD
-193 GNGIEKPN
+193 
-201 PQYITSDLNF
+201 YITSDLNF
-211 PFVLNASFIPNTEQD
+211 PFVLNASIIPIIDSNNTISEPSIKAYL
-226 GVKIYAQ
+226 V
-233 LLEYDW
+233 EYS
-239 NNENEQRTQEPITT
+239 QGQEVTRLS
-253 FDLFNITFQ
+253 LFNVKFQ
-262 DLGKAIKWTDSNGSF
+262 GLEEVKKWTDNSGSF
-277 IETEKT
+277 TNAT
-283 DKTEEI
+283 EI
-289 KIQTKIKNTY
+289 KSTY
-299 HLDTLTNPED
+299 SLKTLETPADE
-309 ANIGR
+309 NIGR

-319 KYDSESGLLFLKVGE
+319 RYDSESGLLFLKVGE

-353 NFHVS
+353 NFYTS
-358 KCKLPGRFAKPNIV
+358 KCKLPGRFTKPDVVN
-372 DTKYEEYAIK
+372 TKYSEY
-382 VVIEKAEF
+382 VIEVAINDAEF
-390 PIDNNEAVNIS
+390 PTDNNEAVNIS